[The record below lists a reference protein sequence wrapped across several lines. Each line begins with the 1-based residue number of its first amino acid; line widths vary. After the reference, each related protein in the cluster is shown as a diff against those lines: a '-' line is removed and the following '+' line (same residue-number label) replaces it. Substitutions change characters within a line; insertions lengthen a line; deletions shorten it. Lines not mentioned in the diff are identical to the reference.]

1 MIHEWTAQNM
11 ESRHHIVSM
20 VKNILLQSRGNCA
33 LERGKVSAQ
42 TLLWSE
48 WGFDIDTSPQ
58 VIESFIFGDSLCSDD
73 LGICISCM
81 AHLERMIDEVRSQRL
96 DAKAS
101 PTLIPPA
108 EKRLPDCYHRT
119 FLSENF
125 GFARSGP
132 WR

>member
-1 MIHEWTAQNM
+1 MHEWTAQNM

-20 VKNILLQSRGNCA
+20 IKNILLQSRGNGA
-33 LERGKVSAQ
+33 LERAKISAQ

-48 WGFDIDTSPQ
+48 WGFDIDTSPG

-81 AHLERMIDEVRSQRL
+81 AHLERMIDEVGLQRL

-101 PTLIPPA
+101 PTLIPLM
-108 EKRLPDCYHRT
+108 KRRLPDCYHKT
-119 FLSENF
+119 SLSENF
-125 GFARSGP
+125 GFARSGL